1 MQRFVFYSPS
11 LDRKAL
17 LAAKRTASRLG
28 ATVVRSLAGSMLLE
42 APRAKAAEVAEA
54 LPGWQYSAEKKVQ
67 RIPERT
73 PLDRAR
79 VKKAA

>member
-54 LPGWQYSAEKKVQ
+54 LPGWQCSAEKKVH